1 MIRPIPVIIPA
12 ARNLTVIHSIG
23 SELRELE
30 KGQARVEQCPI
41 RLRDSNLPRRGCR
54 RRASSVPP
62 VSMAAILERRS
73 STNARIAAAFAANNS
88 ERLSIEVEGTV
99 MRIRNLIASA

>member
-23 SELRELE
+23 GELRELE
-30 KGQARVEQCPI
+30 KGQARVEQCPHPLA
-41 RLRDSNLPRRGCR
+41 RQRFATSGSR

-62 VSMAAILERRS
+62 VSMAAILERWS
-73 STNARIAAAFAANNS
+73 STSARIAAAFAANNS

-99 MRIRNLIASA
+99 MRIRNLIGSA